1 MGAGNGAARLAVG
14 MAFAVILYLLPL
26 VLARSPYVLFAL
38 TLTLCYAIP
47 AMALN
52 LLLGYTGL
60 VSLGHM
66 GFAGIGAYVTAVLM
80 KHGIAPFVPAIA
92 AGTIAAG
99 LVGAIVGVP
108 CLRLRSH
115 FFIIVT
121 LAVGLMLYLLFNNL
135 DWLTGGAAG
144 LPGVPRPG
152 PINLGFA
159 IVDPRRPVGFYILA
173 VTIFLLVFV
182 VQYALVCSDFGRSL
196 AAIRQDETLAAS
208 RGVDVFAHKL
218 MVFALSAGI
227 AGLGGGLQVEFLR
240 AAAPQSYGFLEN
252 VNLVLIVIVGGAGS
266 LFGPALGALLFIALP
281 EVLRVADTFRMI
293 LFGAALLALAL
304 FAPRGLWGLAVS
316 ASRTLHRHQSALT
329 HASHP

>member
-1 MGAGNGAARLAVG
+1 
-14 MAFAVILYLLPL
+14 
-26 VLARSPYVLFAL
+26 
-38 TLTLCYAIP
+38 
-47 AMALN
+47 
-52 LLLGYTGL
+52 
-60 VSLGHM
+60 
-66 GFAGIGAYVTAVLM
+66 
-80 KHGIAPFVPAIA
+80 
-92 AGTIAAG
+92 
-99 LVGAIVGVP
+99 
-108 CLRLRSH
+108 
-115 FFIIVT
+115 
-121 LAVGLMLYLLFNNL
+121 MLYLLFNNL

-152 PINLGFA
+152 PINLRFA
-159 IVDPRRPVGFYILA
+159 IVDPRRPAGFYFLA
-173 VTIFLLVFV
+173 VTIFLLVFI
-182 VQYALVCSDFGRSL
+182 VQYALVYSDFGRSL

-218 MVFALSAGI
+218 TIFALSAAI

-266 LFGPALGALLFIALP
+266 LFGPTLGALLFIALP
-281 EVLRVADTFRMI
+281 EVLRVADTYRMI

-316 ASRTLHRHQSALT
+316 AFRKLRGHDTALT

>member
-1 MGAGNGAARLAVG
+1 MRVRAGVARLAIG
-14 MAFAVILYLLPL
+14 FAFAVILYLLPL
-26 VLARSPYVLFAL
+26 ALAGSPYVLFAL

-66 GFAGIGAYVTAVLM
+66 GFAGIGAYVTAVLL
-80 KHGIAPFVPAIA
+80 KNGVTPFAPAIV

-99 LVGAIVGVP
+99 LVGAVIGVP

-159 IVDPRRPVGFYILA
+159 IVDPRRPAGFYFLA
-173 VTIFLLVFV
+173 VTIFLLVFI
-182 VQYALVCSDFGRSL
+182 VQYALVYSDFGRSL

-218 MVFALSAGI
+218 TIFALSAAI

-266 LFGPALGALLFIALP
+266 LFGPTLGALLFIALP
-281 EVLRVADTFRMI
+281 EVLRVADTYRMI

-316 ASRTLHRHQSALT
+316 AFRKLRGHDTALT

>member
-1 MGAGNGAARLAVG
+1 MRGRAGAAQLIVG
-14 MAFAVILYLLPL
+14 IVFAVILYLLPL
-26 VLARSPYVLFAL
+26 ILARSPYVLFAL

-80 KHGIAPFVPAIA
+80 KNGSASFVPAIA
-92 AGTIAAG
+92 TGTVAAG
-99 LVGAIVGVP
+99 LAGAMVGVP

-152 PINLGFA
+152 PVNLGFA
-159 IVDPRRPVGFYILA
+159 IVDSRRPVGFYFLA
-173 VTIFLLVFV
+173 ATIFLLVFI
-182 VQYALVCSDFGRSL
+182 VQYALVYSDFGRSL

-218 MVFALSAGI
+218 TIFALSAAI

-266 LFGPALGALLFIALP
+266 LFGPTLGALLFIALP

-293 LFGAALLALAL
+293 IFGAGLLGLAL

-316 ASRTLHRHQSALT
+316 AFRKLHRQESAQT
-329 HASHP
+329 DASHS

>member
-1 MGAGNGAARLAVG
+1 MRGRADGARITAGV
-14 MAFAVILYLLPL
+14 AFAAGLYLLAF
-26 VLARSPYVLFAL
+26 VFANSPYVLFAM

-66 GFAGIGAYVTAVLM
+66 GFAGAGAYITAFLM
-80 KHGIAPFVPAIA
+80 KKGLAPFPLSLA
-92 AGTIAAG
+92 AGTLAAG
-99 LVGAIVGVP
+99 LVGALVGAP

-121 LAVGLMLYLLFNNL
+121 LAVGMMLFLLFNNL

-144 LPGVPRPG
+144 LPGIPRPG
-152 PINLGFA
+152 PFGPGFA
-159 IVDPRRPVGFYILA
+159 VIDPRRPAGFYLLA
-173 VTIFLLVFV
+173 VTIFLLVFMI
-182 VQYALVCSDFGRSL
+182 QYAIVYSDFGRSL

-218 MVFALSAGI
+218 AIFTVSAAL

-240 AAAPQSYGFLEN
+240 AAAPQSFGFLEN

-266 LFGPALGALLFIALP
+266 LFGPVLGALLFVALP
-281 EVLRVADTFRMI
+281 ELLRATDALRML
-293 LFGAALLALAL
+293 LFGAALLVLAL
-304 FAPRGLWGLAVS
+304 FAPRGLWGLA
-316 ASRTLHRHQSALT
+316 AAAARKFRSRELAVADAGHS
-329 HASHP
+329 

>member
-1 MGAGNGAARLAVG
+1 MRIGAGVVRLAIGTVL
-14 MAFAVILYLLPL
+14 AIILYLVPILF
-26 VLARSPYVLFAL
+26 AGSPYLLFAL

-47 AMALN
+47 AIGLN

-66 GFAGIGAYVTAVLM
+66 GFAGVGAYVTALLM
-80 KHGIAPFVPAIA
+80 KNGLASFAPAIV
-92 AGTIAAG
+92 AGTLAAG
-99 LVGAIVGVP
+99 LAGALVGAP

-121 LAVGLMLYLLFNNL
+121 LAVGLMLYLTFNNL

-152 PINLGFA
+152 PIDLGFA
-159 IVDPRRPVGFYILA
+159 VIDPRRPGGFYVLA
-173 VTIFLLVFV
+173 ATCFLIVFFT
-182 VQYALVCSDFGRSL
+182 QYALVYSDFGRSL

-218 MVFALSAGI
+218 AIFSLSAAI

-240 AAAPQSYGFLEN
+240 AAAPQSFGFLED
-252 VNLVLIVIVGGAGS
+252 VNLVLTVIVGGAGS

-281 EVLRVADTFRMI
+281 ETLRIADQFRMV

-304 FAPRGLWGLAVS
+304 FAPRGLWGLIA
-316 ASRTLHRHQSALT
+316 AAISRLRGGEPAAT
-329 HASHP
+329 HAGHP

>member
-1 MGAGNGAARLAVG
+1 MRVRAGVTRLAIGVV
-14 MAFAVILYLLPL
+14 FAVILYLLPL
-26 VLARSPYVLFAL
+26 AVAASPYVLFAL

-80 KHGIAPFVPAIA
+80 KNGIAPFAPAIVS
-92 AGTIAAG
+92 GTIAAG
-99 LVGAIVGVP
+99 LVGAVIGVP

-159 IVDPRRPVGFYILA
+159 IVDPRRPAGFYFLA
-173 VTIFLLVFV
+173 VTIFLLVFI
-182 VQYALVCSDFGRSL
+182 VQYALVYSDFGRSL

-218 MVFALSAGI
+218 TIFALSAAI

-266 LFGPALGALLFIALP
+266 LFGPTLGALLFIALP
-281 EVLRVADTFRMI
+281 EVLRVADTYRMI

-316 ASRTLHRHQSALT
+316 AFRKLRGHDTALT

>member
-1 MGAGNGAARLAVG
+1 MGARTDFRDAAIGLT
-14 MAFAVILYLLPL
+14 FAAALYLL
-26 VLARSPYVLFAL
+26 AWAFAGSPYILFAL
-38 TLTLCYAIP
+38 TATLCIAIP

-66 GFAGIGAYVTAVLM
+66 GFAGVGAYVTALLM
-80 KHGIAPFVPAIA
+80 KSALLPFAPALA
-92 AGTIAAG
+92 AGTLAAG
-99 LVGAIVGVP
+99 LIGALVGVP

-152 PINLGFA
+152 PINLGIA
-159 IVDPRRPVGFYILA
+159 VVDPRRPLGFYLLA
-173 VTIFLLVFV
+173 VTVFVLVFAI
-182 VQYALVCSDFGRSL
+182 QYAVVHSDFGRSL

-218 MVFALSAGI
+218 AVFALSAAI
-227 AGLGGGLQVEFLR
+227 AGLGGGMQVMFLR
-240 AAAPQSYGFLEN
+240 AAAPQSFGFLED

-266 LFGPALGALLFIALP
+266 LFGPTLGALLFIALP
-281 EVLRVADTFRMI
+281 EVLRIADAFRMV
-293 LFGAALLALAL
+293 LFGLALLVLAL
-304 FAPRGLWGLAVS
+304 FAPRGLWGLAS
-316 ASRTLHRHQSALT
+316 AAMRRLRSPALEAT
-329 HASHP
+329 HAGRS

>member
-1 MGAGNGAARLAVG
+1 MAIRAGVARLSIGV
-14 MAFAVILYLLPL
+14 MFAVVVYLLPVVL
-26 VLARSPYVLFAL
+26 VHSPYVLFAL

-80 KHGIAPFVPAIA
+80 KNGIAPFAPAII
-92 AGTIAAG
+92 AGTIVAG
-99 LVGAIVGVP
+99 LVGVLVGIP

-121 LAVGLMLYLLFNNL
+121 LAVGLILYLLFNNL

-144 LPGVPRPG
+144 LPGIPRPG

-159 IVDPRRPVGFYILA
+159 IIDPRRPLGFYFLA
-173 VTIFLLVFV
+173 ATIFLLVFI
-182 VQYALVCSDFGRSL
+182 VQYALIYSDFGRSL
-196 AAIRQDETLAAS
+196 AAIRQDETLAGS
-208 RGVDVFAHKL
+208 RGVDVFGHKL
-218 MVFALSAGI
+218 TIFALSAAI

-252 VNLVLIVIVGGAGS
+252 INLVLIVIVGGAGS
-266 LFGPALGALLFIALP
+266 LFGPTLGALLFIALP
-281 EVLRVADTFRMI
+281 EMLRVADTYRMV

-316 ASRTLHRHQSALT
+316 GVRKLRGHHSALT
-329 HASHP
+329 HAGHP

>member
-1 MGAGNGAARLAVG
+1 MRGRAGVARLAIGVV
-14 MAFAVILYLLPL
+14 FAVILYLLPL
-26 VLARSPYVLFAL
+26 LLAGSPYMLFAL

-66 GFAGIGAYVTAVLM
+66 GFAGVGAYVTALLM
-80 KHGIAPFVPAIA
+80 KNGVAPFAPAIVI
-92 AGTIAAG
+92 GTIAAG
-99 LVGAIVGVP
+99 LVGALVGVP

-121 LAVGLMLYLLFNNL
+121 LAVGLILYLLFNNL

-159 IVDPRRPVGFYILA
+159 IVDPRRPVGFYFLA
-173 VTIFLLVFV
+173 ATIFLLVFI
-182 VQYALVCSDFGRSL
+182 VQYALVYSDFGRSL

-208 RGVDVFAHKL
+208 RGVDVFGHKL
-218 MVFALSAGI
+218 TIFAISAAI

-266 LFGPALGALLFIALP
+266 LFGPTLGALLFIALP

-316 ASRTLHRHQSALT
+316 AFRKLRGHEFALT

>member
-1 MGAGNGAARLAVG
+1 MRVRAGVARLAIGVV
-14 MAFAVILYLLPL
+14 FAVILYLLPL
-26 VLARSPYVLFAL
+26 VLAGSPYVLFAL

-80 KHGIAPFVPAIA
+80 KNGIAPFAPAIV

-99 LVGAIVGVP
+99 LVGAVIGVP

-159 IVDPRRPVGFYILA
+159 IVDPRRPAGFYFLA
-173 VTIFLLVFV
+173 VTIFLLVFI
-182 VQYALVCSDFGRSL
+182 VQYALVYSDFGRSL

-218 MVFALSAGI
+218 TIFALSAAI

-266 LFGPALGALLFIALP
+266 LFGPTLGALLFIALP

-316 ASRTLHRHQSALT
+316 AFRKLRGHDTALT

>member
-1 MGAGNGAARLAVG
+1 MRSGAMRFVLGLLFAAV
-14 MAFAVILYLLPL
+14 LYLLPW
-26 VLARSPYVLFAL
+26 AFEHSPYVLFAL

-66 GFAGIGAYVTAVLM
+66 GFAGVGAYVTALLM
-80 KHGIAPFVPAIA
+80 KKSGLPFVPSLLAGTVA
-92 AGTIAAG
+92 AGFAG
-99 LVGAIVGVP
+99 ALVGVP

-121 LAVGLMLYLLFNNL
+121 LAVGIVLFLLFNNL

-144 LPGVPRPG
+144 LPGIPRPL
-152 PINLGFA
+152 PIDLGVA
-159 IVDPRRPVGFYILA
+159 VLDPRRPIGIYLVTA
-173 VTIFLLVFV
+173 TIFLLVFAL
-182 VQYALVCSDFGRSL
+182 QYGLVHSDFGRSL

-218 MVFALSAGI
+218 AVFALSAAL
-227 AGLGGGLQVEFLR
+227 AGLGGGLLVTFLR
-240 AAAPQSYGFLEN
+240 AAAPQSFGFLEDI
-252 VNLVLIVIVGGAGS
+252 NLVLIVIVGGAGS
-266 LFGPALGALLFIALP
+266 LVGPTLGALLFIALP
-281 EVLRVADTFRMI
+281 EALRVADSVRML

-304 FAPRGLWGLAVS
+304 AAPRGLWGLAVTAAQS
-316 ASRTLHRHQSALT
+316 LRRTRTTVDYAKRS
-329 HASHP
+329 

>member
-1 MGAGNGAARLAVG
+1 MRTRVMRLIVG
-14 MAFAVILYLLPL
+14 IAFAAALFLL
-26 VLARSPYVLFAL
+26 AFAFEHSPYVLFAL

-66 GFAGIGAYVTAVLM
+66 GFAGIGAYVTALLM
-80 KHGIAPFVPAIA
+80 KRSGLPFVPSLL
-92 AGTIAAG
+92 AGALAAG
-99 LVGAIVGVP
+99 LAGALAGVP

-121 LAVGLMLYLLFNNL
+121 LAVGIVLYLLFNNL

-144 LPGVPRPG
+144 LPGIPRPR
-152 PINLGFA
+152 PIDLGVA
-159 IVDPRRPVGFYILA
+159 VLDARRPVGIYLVA
-173 VTIFLLVFV
+173 VTIFLLVFAL
-182 VQYALVCSDFGRSL
+182 QYGLVHSDFGRSL

-218 MVFALSAGI
+218 AIFALSAAI
-227 AGLGGGLQVEFLR
+227 AGLGGGLLVTFLR
-240 AAAPQSYGFLEN
+240 AAAPQSFGFLEDI
-252 VNLVLIVIVGGAGS
+252 NLLLIVIVGGAGS
-266 LFGPALGALLFIALP
+266 LFGPTLGAFLFIALP
-281 EVLRVADTFRMI
+281 EALRVADSVRML

-304 FAPRGLWGLAVS
+304 LAPRGLWGLAAAAAQRLRGAKSAVS
-316 ASRTLHRHQSALT
+316 
-329 HASHP
+329 HAERS

>member
-1 MGAGNGAARLAVG
+1 MRGRAGAVRPATG
-14 MAFAVILYLLPL
+14 MAFAAVLYLLAP
-26 VLARSPYVLFAL
+26 VFAGSPYVLFAL

-47 AMALN
+47 AVALN

-66 GFAGIGAYVTAVLM
+66 GFAGVGAYVTALLM
-80 KHGIAPFVPAIA
+80 KNAAVPFAPALA
-92 AGTIAAG
+92 AGTLAAG
-99 LVGAIVGVP
+99 VVGALVGIP

-121 LAVGLMLYLLFNNL
+121 LAVGLVLFLLFNNL

-144 LPGVPRPG
+144 LPGVPRPH

-159 IVDPRRPVGFYILA
+159 VVDPRRPVGFYLVA
-173 VTIFLLVFV
+173 ATLFLLVFA
-182 VQYALVCSDFGRSL
+182 VQYALVHSDFGRSL

-218 MVFALSAGI
+218 AVFALSAAL
-227 AGLGGGLQVEFLR
+227 AGLGGGLLIDFLR
-240 AAAPQSYGFLEN
+240 AAAPQSFGFLEDI
-252 VNLVLIVIVGGAGS
+252 NLVLIVIVGGAGS
-266 LFGPALGALLFIALP
+266 LFGPLLGALLFIALP
-281 EVLRVADTFRMI
+281 ETLRIADTYRMV

-304 FAPRGLWGLAVS
+304 SAPRGLSGLAAAAFRKLRPQAS
-316 ASRTLHRHQSALT
+316 A
-329 HASHP
+329 

>member
-1 MGAGNGAARLAVG
+1 MHARAGAARLATG
-14 MAFAVILYLLPL
+14 AVLAAILYLL
-26 VLARSPYVLFAL
+26 AFAFAGSPYVLFAL

-47 AMALN
+47 AMGLN

-66 GFAGIGAYVTAVLM
+66 GFAGVGAYVTALLM
-80 KHGIAPFVPAIA
+80 KNGIASFAPSIA
-92 AGTIAAG
+92 AGTLAAG
-99 LVGAIVGVP
+99 LVGALVGIP

-121 LAVGLMLYLLFNNL
+121 LAVGIMLFLLFNNL

-152 PINLGFA
+152 TLNFGFA
-159 IVDPRRPVGFYILA
+159 VLDPRRPVGFYILA
-173 VTIFLLVFV
+173 ASIFLVVFII
-182 VQYALVCSDFGRSL
+182 QYAIVHSDFGRSL
-196 AAIRQDETLAAS
+196 AAIRQDEALAAS

-218 MVFALSAGI
+218 TIFALSAAI

-240 AAAPQSYGFLEN
+240 AAAPQSFGFLEDI
-252 VNLVLIVIVGGAGS
+252 NLVLIVIVGGAGS
-266 LFGPALGALLFIALP
+266 LFGPSLGALLFIALP
-281 EVLRVADTFRMI
+281 EALRVADEFRMV

-304 FAPRGLWGLAVS
+304 FAPRGLWGLAAAAFRKLRPDRS
-316 ASRTLHRHQSALT
+316 AAI
-329 HASHP
+329 HAGHS

>member
-1 MGAGNGAARLAVG
+1 MRVRAGVTRLAIGVV
-14 MAFAVILYLLPL
+14 FAVILYLLPL
-26 VLARSPYVLFAL
+26 ALAASPYVLFAL

-80 KHGIAPFVPAIA
+80 KNGVAPFAPAIV

-99 LVGAIVGVP
+99 LVGAVIGVP

-159 IVDPRRPVGFYILA
+159 IVDPRRPAGFYFLA
-173 VTIFLLVFV
+173 VTIFLLVFI
-182 VQYALVCSDFGRSL
+182 VQYALVYSDFGRSL

-218 MVFALSAGI
+218 TIFALSAAI

-266 LFGPALGALLFIALP
+266 LFGPTLGALLFIALP
-281 EVLRVADTFRMI
+281 EVLRVADTYRMI

-316 ASRTLHRHQSALT
+316 AFRKLRGHDTALT

>member
-1 MGAGNGAARLAVG
+1 MRVRAGVARLAIGVV
-14 MAFAVILYLLPL
+14 FAVILYLLPL
-26 VLARSPYVLFAL
+26 VFAASPYVLFAL

-80 KHGIAPFVPAIA
+80 KNGIAPFAPAIV

-99 LVGAIVGVP
+99 LVGAVIGVP

-159 IVDPRRPVGFYILA
+159 IVDPRRPAGFYFLA
-173 VTIFLLVFV
+173 VTIFLLVFI
-182 VQYALVCSDFGRSL
+182 VQYALVYSDFGRSL

-218 MVFALSAGI
+218 TIFALSAAI

-266 LFGPALGALLFIALP
+266 LFGPTLGALLFIALP
-281 EVLRVADTFRMI
+281 EVLRVADTYRMI

-316 ASRTLHRHQSALT
+316 AFRKLRGHDTALT

>member
-1 MGAGNGAARLAVG
+1 MRVRAGVARLAIG
-14 MAFAVILYLLPL
+14 FAFAVILYLLPL
-26 VLARSPYVLFAL
+26 ALAGSPYVLFAL

-80 KHGIAPFVPAIA
+80 KNGVTPFAPAIV

-99 LVGAIVGVP
+99 LAGALVGVP
-108 CLRLRSH
+108 CLRLRGH

-152 PINLGFA
+152 LINFGFA
-159 IVDPRRPVGFYILA
+159 IVDPRRPAGFYVLA

-182 VQYALVCSDFGRSL
+182 VQYALIYSDFGRSL

-208 RGVDVFAHKL
+208 RGVNVFAHKL
-218 MVFALSAGI
+218 TIFALSAAI

-252 VNLVLIVIVGGAGS
+252 INLVLIVIVGGAGS
-266 LFGPALGALLFIALP
+266 LFGPTLGALLFIALP
-281 EVLRVADTFRMI
+281 ELLRVADTFRMI

-304 FAPRGLWGLAVS
+304 FAPRGLWGLAAS
-316 ASRTLHRHQSALT
+316 AFRKLRRHESALT

>member
-1 MGAGNGAARLAVG
+1 MRVRAGVTRLAIGVV
-14 MAFAVILYLLPL
+14 FAVILYLLPL
-26 VLARSPYVLFAL
+26 AVAASPYVLFAL

-80 KHGIAPFVPAIA
+80 KNGIAPFAPAIV

-99 LVGAIVGVP
+99 LVGAVIGVP

-159 IVDPRRPVGFYILA
+159 IVDPRRPAGFYFLA
-173 VTIFLLVFV
+173 VTIFLLVFI
-182 VQYALVCSDFGRSL
+182 VQYALVYSDFGRSL

-218 MVFALSAGI
+218 TIFALSAAI

-266 LFGPALGALLFIALP
+266 LFGPTLGALLFIALP

-316 ASRTLHRHQSALT
+316 AFRKLRGHDTALT

>member
-1 MGAGNGAARLAVG
+1 MRVRAGVGRLAIGAA
-14 MAFAVILYLLPL
+14 FAAILYLLPL
-26 VLARSPYVLFAL
+26 VLAGSPYVLFAL

-80 KHGIAPFVPAIA
+80 KNGIAPFAPAIA
-92 AGTIAAG
+92 AGAIAAG
-99 LVGAIVGVP
+99 LVGAMVGVP

-115 FFIIVT
+115 YFIIVT
-121 LAVGLMLYLLFNNL
+121 LAVGLVLYLLFNNL

-152 PINLGFA
+152 LINFGFA
-159 IVDPRRPVGFYILA
+159 IVDPRRPVGFYFLA
-173 VTIFLLVFV
+173 VTIFLLVFMI
-182 VQYALVCSDFGRSL
+182 QYALVYSDFGRSL

-218 MVFALSAGI
+218 TIFALSAAI

-266 LFGPALGALLFIALP
+266 LFGPTLGALLFIALP

-293 LFGAALLALAL
+293 IFGAALLALAL

-316 ASRTLHRHQSALT
+316 AFRKFRGHESALT
-329 HASHP
+329 QNLR

>member
-1 MGAGNGAARLAVG
+1 MRARAMRLIAGLLFAAL
-14 MAFAVILYLLPL
+14 LYLLA
-26 VLARSPYVLFAL
+26 LAFEHSPYVLFAL

-66 GFAGIGAYVTAVLM
+66 GFAGVGAYVTALLM
-80 KHGIAPFVPAIA
+80 KKSGVPFPLSLL
-92 AGTIAAG
+92 AGTLAAG
-99 LVGAIVGVP
+99 LAGILAGVP

-121 LAVGLMLYLLFNNL
+121 LAVGIVLFLLLNNL

-144 LPGVPRPG
+144 LPGIQRPH
-152 PINLGFA
+152 PIDLGVA
-159 IVDPRRPVGFYILA
+159 VLDPRRPIGFYLVA
-173 VTIFLLVFV
+173 ATIFLVVFALQYGLVH
-182 VQYALVCSDFGRSL
+182 SDFGRSL

-218 MVFALSAGI
+218 AIFALSAAI
-227 AGLGGGLQVEFLR
+227 AGLGGGLLVTFLR
-240 AAAPQSYGFLEN
+240 AATPQSFGFLEDI
-252 VNLVLIVIVGGAGS
+252 NLVLIVIVGGAGS
-266 LFGPALGALLFIALP
+266 LFGPTLGALLFIALP
-281 EVLRVADTFRMI
+281 EALRVADSVRML

-304 FAPRGLWGLAVS
+304 LAPRGLWGMAITAAQRLRGAQSAVS
-316 ASRTLHRHQSALT
+316 
-329 HASHP
+329 HAERS

>member
-1 MGAGNGAARLAVG
+1 MRTRAMRLCTGLLFAAL
-14 MAFAVILYLLPL
+14 LY
-26 VLARSPYVLFAL
+26 VLALAFEHSPYVLFAL

-66 GFAGIGAYVTAVLM
+66 GFAGVGAYVTALLM
-80 KHGIAPFVPAIA
+80 KKSGLPFIPSLLS
-92 AGTIAAG
+92 GTLAAG
-99 LVGAIVGVP
+99 LAGALAGVP

-121 LAVGLMLYLLFNNL
+121 LALGIVLFLLFNNL

-144 LPGVPRPG
+144 LPGIPRPRS
-152 PINLGFA
+152 INLGIA
-159 IVDPRRPVGFYILA
+159 VLDPRRPMGFYLLA
-173 VTIFLLVFV
+173 VTIFLLIFAL
-182 VQYALVCSDFGRSL
+182 QYGLVRSDFGRSL

-218 MVFALSAGI
+218 AVFALSAAI
-227 AGLGGGLQVEFLR
+227 AGLGGGLLVTFLR
-240 AAAPQSYGFLEN
+240 AAAPQSFGFLEDI
-252 VNLVLIVIVGGAGS
+252 NLVLIVIVGGAGS
-266 LFGPALGALLFIALP
+266 LFGPTLGALLFIALP
-281 EVLRVADTFRMI
+281 EALRVADSVRTL

-304 FAPRGLWGLAVS
+304 LAPRGLWGLALKGMQRLRGTQSVVS
-316 ASRTLHRHQSALT
+316 
-329 HASHP
+329 HAERS

>member
-1 MGAGNGAARLAVG
+1 MRIRANAMRPAIGVLLAAL
-14 MAFAVILYLLPL
+14 LYLLPL
-26 VLARSPYVLFAL
+26 AFASSPYVLFAL
-38 TLTLCYAIP
+38 TLTLCYAILGI
-47 AMALN
+47 ALN

-66 GFAGIGAYVTAVLM
+66 GFAGVGAYVTALLM
-80 KHGIAPFVPAIA
+80 KNGIASFAPSIA
-92 AGTIAAG
+92 AGTVAAG
-99 LVGAIVGVP
+99 VVGALVGIP

-121 LAVGLMLYLLFNNL
+121 LAVGLMLFLLFNNL

-152 PINLGFA
+152 PIHLGFA
-159 IVDPRRPVGFYILA
+159 VVDPRRPVGFYFVA
-173 VTIFLLVFV
+173 TTVFLLVFV
-182 VQYALVCSDFGRSL
+182 IQYATVHSDFGQSL

-218 MVFALSAGI
+218 TIFALSAAI
-227 AGLGGGLQVEFLR
+227 AGLGGGLLVEFLR
-240 AAAPQSYGFLEN
+240 AAAPQSFGFLED

-266 LFGPALGALLFIALP
+266 LFGPCLGALLFIALP
-281 EVLRVADTFRMI
+281 EALRVADEFRMV

-304 FAPRGLWGLAVS
+304 FAPGGLWGLVSLAFRKLRSRESAVTNAGHS
-316 ASRTLHRHQSALT
+316 
-329 HASHP
+329 

>member
-1 MGAGNGAARLAVG
+1 MRSPSAAAPLATG
-14 MAFAVILYLLPL
+14 IIFAVLLYLVP
-26 VLARSPYVLFAL
+26 AAFGGSPFVLFAL

-47 AMALN
+47 AMGLN

-66 GFAGIGAYVTAVLM
+66 GFAGVGAYVTAVLM
-80 KHGIAPFVPAIA
+80 KHGIASFVPSLV
-92 AGTIAAG
+92 AGTLAAG
-99 LVGAIVGVP
+99 LVGALVGAP

-152 PINLGFA
+152 PINFGFA
-159 IVDPRRPVGFYILA
+159 VVDPRRPVGFYLVA
-173 VTIFLLVFV
+173 VTVFLLVF
-182 VQYALVCSDFGRSL
+182 ALQAMIVRSDFGRSL
-196 AAIRQDETLAAS
+196 AAIRQDEIMAAS

-218 MVFALSAGI
+218 TIFAISAAV
-227 AGLGGGLQVEFLR
+227 AGLGGGLQVLFLR
-240 AAAPQSYGFLEN
+240 AASPQSFGFLEDI
-252 VNLVLIVIVGGAGS
+252 NLVLIVIVGGAGS
-266 LFGPALGALLFIALP
+266 LFGPSLGALLFVALP
-281 EVLRVADTFRMI
+281 ETLRVADEFRMV
-293 LFGAALLALAL
+293 LFGAALVVLAL

-316 ASRTLHRHQSALT
+316 AAGRLRSGETAVA
-329 HASHP
+329 HAGHS

>member
-1 MGAGNGAARLAVG
+1 MRGRAGVARLAIGVV
-14 MAFAVILYLLPL
+14 FAVILYLLPL
-26 VLARSPYVLFAL
+26 LLAGSPYMLFAL

-66 GFAGIGAYVTAVLM
+66 GFAGVGAYVTALLM
-80 KHGIAPFVPAIA
+80 KNGVAPFAPAIVI
-92 AGTIAAG
+92 GTIAAG
-99 LVGAIVGVP
+99 LVGALVGVP

-121 LAVGLMLYLLFNNL
+121 LAVGLILYLLFNNL

-159 IVDPRRPVGFYILA
+159 IVDPRRPVGFYFLA
-173 VTIFLLVFV
+173 ATIFLLVFI
-182 VQYALVCSDFGRSL
+182 VQYALVYSDFGRSL

-208 RGVDVFAHKL
+208 RGVDVFGHKL
-218 MVFALSAGI
+218 TIFAISAAI

-266 LFGPALGALLFIALP
+266 LFGPTLGALLFIALP

-316 ASRTLHRHQSALT
+316 AFRKLRGHESALT

>member
-1 MGAGNGAARLAVG
+1 M
-14 MAFAVILYLLPL
+14 
-26 VLARSPYVLFAL
+26 LFAL

-66 GFAGIGAYVTAVLM
+66 GFAGVGAYVTALLM
-80 KHGIAPFVPAIA
+80 KNGVAPFAPAIVV
-92 AGTIAAG
+92 GTIAAG
-99 LVGAIVGVP
+99 LVGALVGVP

-121 LAVGLMLYLLFNNL
+121 LAVGLILYLLFNNL

-159 IVDPRRPVGFYILA
+159 IVDPRRPVGFYFLA
-173 VTIFLLVFV
+173 ATIFLLVFI
-182 VQYALVCSDFGRSL
+182 VQYALVYSDFGRSL

-208 RGVDVFAHKL
+208 RGVDVFGHKL
-218 MVFALSAGI
+218 TIFAISAAI

-266 LFGPALGALLFIALP
+266 LFGPTLGALLFIALP

-316 ASRTLHRHQSALT
+316 AFRKLRGHESALT